1 MVGLWQSY
9 SDVYLYVAAA
19 AMLIS
24 FGVPLLIAP
33 VGWARVFRWQVP
45 DEQNLVAFLGRS
57 MGVFIALMSIFAVQA
72 VRTPAAKPFFFDM
85 MLFTFA
91 AMLVLHVV
99 GAIRKTQPVTETA
112 EIGLWVVLFIVTL
125 CFYPA

>member
-1 MVGLWQSY
+1 MVGIWQSY
-9 SDVYLYVAAA
+9 SDIYLYIAAA
-19 AMLIS
+19 AMLIG
-24 FGVPLLIAP
+24 FGVPLLIVP
-33 VGWARVFRWQVP
+33 VSWARVFRWPVP
-45 DEQNLVAFLGRS
+45 DEQRLVVFLGRS

-85 MLFTFA
+85 MLFAFA

-125 CFYPA
+125 CFYPV

>member
-1 MVGLWQSY
+1 MVGIWQSY
-9 SDVYLYVAAA
+9 SDIFLYVAAA

-24 FGVPLLIAP
+24 FGLPLLIAP
-33 VGWARVFRWQVP
+33 VSWARVFRWQVP
-45 DEQNLVAFLGRS
+45 DERRLVVFMGRS
-57 MGVFIALMSIFAVQA
+57 MGVFIALMSVFAIQA
-72 VRTPAAKPFFFDM
+72 TRAPAAKPFFFDM

>member
-1 MVGLWQSY
+1 MVGIWQSY

-33 VGWARVFRWQVP
+33 VGWARVFRWPVP

-91 AMLVLHVV
+91 AMLMLHVV

>member
-1 MVGLWQSY
+1 MVGIWQSY
-9 SDVYLYVAAA
+9 SDIFLYVAAA

-24 FGVPLLIAP
+24 FGLPLLVAP
-33 VGWARVFRWQVP
+33 VGWARVFRWTVP
-45 DEQNLVAFLGRS
+45 NEQRLVVFMGRS
-57 MGVFIALMSIFAVQA
+57 MGVFIALMSIFAIQA
-72 VRTPAAKPFFFDM
+72 TRVPAAKPFFFDM

-91 AMLVLHVV
+91 AMLVLHVL

-112 EIGLWVVLFIVTL
+112 EIGLWVLLLVVTL